1 MKIKGLSGIVNLLG
15 IAFLAIAL
23 LLALTSPATV
33 GAAPAAQTT
42 ATETATVAAGGTG
55 ATAATATATTTSSSP
70 STLPTTG
77 AADQSLA
84 LGMMTLA
91 GLGFLGMG
99 LAIRA
104 FAPKNTR

>member
-15 IAFLAIAL
+15 VAFLAIAL
-23 LLALTSPATV
+23 LLALTSPAIV
-33 GAAPAAQTT
+33 GAAPAAQ
-42 ATETATVAAGGTG
+42 G
-55 ATAATATATTTSSSP
+55 ATTATATATTAATAAATATTASP

-84 LGMMTLA
+84 LGIMTLA
-91 GLGFLGMG
+91 GLSFLGMG

-104 FAPKNTR
+104 FAPKSTR

>member
-1 MKIKGLSGIVNLLG
+1 MKIKGLSGIANLLG
-15 IAFLAIAL
+15 VAFLAIAL

-42 ATETATVAAGGTG
+42 AT
-55 ATAATATATTTSSSP
+55 ATATTTTSTGAAATATTSPATP

-77 AADQSLA
+77 AADQSMA
-84 LGMMTLA
+84 LGLMTLV

-99 LAIRA
+99 LALRA
-104 FAPKNTR
+104 FSPKSTR

>member
-15 IAFLAIAL
+15 VAFLAIAL

-33 GAAPAAQTT
+33 GAAPAAQ
-42 ATETATVAAGGTG
+42 G
-55 ATAATATATTTSSSP
+55 ATTATATATTAATAAATATTASP

-84 LGMMTLA
+84 LGIMTLA

-104 FAPKNTR
+104 FAPKGTR